1 MKLIKKIRDYIHDKK
16 LALGLA
22 SILASVPVAAQADFF
37 DGMPGPKN
45 AQIHYT
51 ANFGN
56 EVSYNLALKYFGGD
70 LMAVIAGD
78 VNAEGL
84 QSGFAGV
91 GYIANLEGIGI
102 LPLIGYSG
110 NEDQGVAHVLV
121 QGTVPIGDVV
131 VIDGNYHAIIPA
143 HGNENHALV
152 HQFGLTP
159 SVGNA
164 EFRVGP
170 EFAYEIGEDLSV
182 KLLMRYDLDAVEHGE
197 WVEIGLNPDG
207 GAQLQFRGNF
217 SF

>member
-1 MKLIKKIRDYIHDKK
+1 MKLIEKIRDYIHDKK

-22 SILASVPVAAQADFF
+22 GILASVPVAAKADFF
-37 DGMPGPKN
+37 DGMPGPKE
-45 AQIHYT
+45 AQVHYT
-51 ANFGN
+51 ANVSD
-56 EVSYNLALKYFGGD
+56 EVSHNLALKYFGKD

-78 VNAEGL
+78 ATVEGI
-84 QSGFAGV
+84 QGGFAGL
-91 GYIANLEGIGI
+91 GYIANLEGLGI
-102 LPLIGYSG
+102 IPVIGYSG
-110 NEDQGVAHVLV
+110 NEDQGAVHALV

-131 VIDGNYHAIIPA
+131 VIDGNYHVIIPA
-143 HGNENHALV
+143 HGNEDHTPL

-159 SVGNA
+159 SIGNA

-182 KLLMRYDLDAVEHGE
+182 KLLMRYDLDTEEHSE
-197 WVEIGLNPDG
+197 WVELGINPDG